1 MSRVIHKEIQ
11 GKIWHTWSRT
21 EIWLQH
27 LSILFF
33 HTLFVFI
40 FQNVRLTRYIS
51 FKREK
56 TQECVSLWSAKLR
69 ARHAKLSESVPSA
82 SLSLSSVSTNSSF
95 LCAKNIACAQSQMY
109 SQCELHETIQQLMG
123 NKTAELISRRSRVL
137 TLDSERNSAV
147 LKLFKGRE
155 ICQKC
160 SEV

>member
-1 MSRVIHKEIQ
+1 M
-11 GKIWHTWSRT
+11 WHTWSCT
-21 EIWLQH
+21 EIWLQRS
-27 LSILFF
+27 SILFS

-51 FKREK
+51 FKRKKPRTCFFVKRLTARE
-56 TQECVSLWSAKLR
+56 TPNPRLR
-69 ARHAKLSESVPSA
+69 IHCPELLFP
-82 SLSLSSVSTNSSF
+82 LSSVSTSSSF
-95 LCAKNIACAQSQMY
+95 SCAKNIACAQSQMY
-109 SQCELHETIQQLMG
+109 SQCELHKTIQQLMG

-137 TLDSERNSAV
+137 TLDSEGNSGV